1 MRNVPWTNGRGSS
14 IRHGGGRRGVWG
26 RGVESQSRNVVETPR
41 VPSGNGRDRHSG
53 KRIRYESTLTGYAE
67 VSLSI
72 DSRNNPRRPRGSG
85 SHTPCGQEGEDAT
98 YQRSPPSRGFALCR
112 ASWADG
118 PQAVSHTR
126 QPSDALKAFFL
137 PDHQRAQHADL
148 YGNGR
153 MAQEFKS
160 KCPCLLFSAS
170 ATLACGEVQ
179 EHDRSYRATRSNDAA
194 AHACNNGGD

>member
-1 MRNVPWTNGRGSS
+1 MDEIGTVARGYA
-14 IRHGGGRRGVWG
+14 
-26 RGVESQSRNVVETPR
+26 TR
-41 VPSGNGRDRHSG
+41 VPSQVMRRFHYLSTAETTRADPEAQAATLLVVRRGRKQPINGRRHREGLLYAVHHGRMGHRPS
-53 KRIRYESTLTGYAE
+53 LTPA
-67 VSLSI
+67 
-72 DSRNNPRRPRGSG
+72 N
-85 SHTPCGQEGEDAT
+85 H
-98 YQRSPPSRGFALCR
+98 
-112 ASWADG
+112 
-118 PQAVSHTR
+118 
-126 QPSDALKAFFL
+126 SDAPKAFFL

-179 EHDRSYRATRSNDAA
+179 EHDRSSRATRSNDAA